1 MTLIQKKKFFVFLKE
16 ENPMSKLDYLE
27 ITRNFKSYYQT
38 LRDANYY
45 LHSDSDVDNEKLKAT
60 SIVLSKLIL
69 GFIRIDGTSFREM
82 KSDQYEKDFQ
92 IFYNDFLSVIQNS
105 GENNVDFDH
114 FTSLIDEIIGIAI
127 KRRNA
132 LEKIQK
138 EKLGISE
145 ENEDELEEFEKQLS
159 DNTEQTIT
167 AKVEKAIIG
176 DEKVNTTNKSDSV
189 TVDEEINLTEDVLG
203 SDDVE
208 DIKEP
213 FSNQDS
219 DGLNGNVYESDDN
232 YRFRP
237 KRKRFR

>member
-1 MTLIQKKKFFVFLKE
+1 
-16 ENPMSKLDYLE
+16 MSKLDYLE
-27 ITRNFKSYYQT
+27 ITRNFRSYYQT

-45 LHSDSDVDNEKLKAT
+45 LHSDSEVDHDKLNTTT
-60 SIVLSKLIL
+60 SVLSKLIL
-69 GFIRIDGTSFREM
+69 GFIRTNGTSFREM
-82 KSDQYEKDFQ
+82 EREQYEKDFQ
-92 IFYNDFLSVIQNS
+92 MFYEDFLSVIQNS

-145 ENEDELEEFEKQLS
+145 ENEDELEEFENQLS
-159 DNTEQTIT
+159 DSTEQAIT
-167 AKVEKAIIG
+167 AKVEEAIIG

-189 TVDEEINLTEDVLG
+189 TVAEEINLTEDVLG

>member
-1 MTLIQKKKFFVFLKE
+1 
-16 ENPMSKLDYLE
+16 MSKLDYLE

-45 LHSDSDVDNEKLKAT
+45 LHSDSDVDNDKLKTT

-69 GFIRIDGTSFREM
+69 GFIRTDGTSFREM
-82 KSDQYEKDFQ
+82 QSDQYEKDFQ

-145 ENEDELEEFEKQLS
+145 ENEDELEEFENQLPDS
-159 DNTEQTIT
+159 TEQAIK
-167 AKVEKAIIG
+167 AEVEEAMIG
-176 DEKVNTTNKSDSV
+176 DEKVNTINKSNSV
-189 TVDEEINLTEDVLG
+189 TVEEEINLTEDVLG

-208 DIKEP
+208 DIIDP

-219 DGLNGNVYESDDN
+219 DDSYGKYDGLNGNIDESDDN